1 MRAAKIACWLIL
13 LVGSN
18 ALFLHSFDLPARAE
32 GTAAPHLSSVSL
44 TFAPQ
49 VVDTS
54 SVPKAIVITN
64 QSPSALFIFEVR
76 ASADFAARHNC
87 SRPLRRGHSCQI
99 LVTFSP
105 SFPGAEQ
112 GTITIFDSSGT
123 SPHTITVSGAGT
135 APASK
140 QRASQ

>member
-1 MRAAKIACWLIL
+1 MRAAKIAWWLFL
-13 LVGSN
+13 LVGDG
-18 ALFLHSFDLPARAE
+18 LFLLSFDLPARTE
-32 GTAAPHLSSVSL
+32 VTAAPHLSSVSL
-44 TFAPQ
+44 TFAAQ

-64 QSPSALFIFEVR
+64 QSSSALFVFEVR

-105 SFPGAEQ
+105 SFPGTEQ
-112 GTITIFDSSGT
+112 GTIKIFDSSGT

-135 APASK
+135 APSK
-140 QRASQ
+140 ERASQ